1 MNNEETKTTAE
12 FLDES
17 LTASDETLDINQ
29 TDAVEIIEDS
39 TNDEEEAFNAIK
51 DGLDDQEFEIHLP
64 SGTSLTMSYND
75 MNWEDVWM
83 KNGEIMSDNILAI
96 MAKARDIRKMSD
108 NELRTKEADEL
119 IDMVKHAF
127 EEMGVPKLDYSGF
140 IFETKCEEALLYME
154 DYVRLVSELLH
165 IAEVEVIMKPTDG
178 MTISDLI
185 SQFSEQV
192 DEITKH

>member
-17 LTASDETLDINQ
+17 LTASDETLDVNQ
-29 TDAVEIIEDS
+29 TDTVEIIEDS

-51 DGLDDQEFEIHLP
+51 NGLDDQEFEIHLP

-83 KNGEIMSDNILAI
+83 KNGKTMSDNILAI

>member
-1 MNNEETKTTAE
+1 MNNEEIKTTAE

-17 LTASDETLDINQ
+17 LTASDETLNINQ
-29 TDAVEIIEDS
+29 TDTVEIIEDS

-51 DGLDDQEFEIHLP
+51 NGLDDQEFEIHLP

-83 KNGEIMSDNILAI
+83 KNGKTMSDNILAI